1 MAEIKNFVL
10 SDDDEIPVP
19 FAGVY
24 SYWLDKRGEAWAPS
38 MSNFHLDDLEAK
50 ILPWSVIVDIQP
62 NPFELT
68 YRFWGTKRTALIDKD
83 MTGKKVSDIP
93 SSYMREGNFK
103 EYHEV
108 YELKKP
114 LLCNTPVAN
123 KIGIEV
129 MFQSIRL
136 PLSNERGD
144 YSHIFS
150 AMNYE
155 QFSASHFDYFGTN
168 PKPYNT
174 Y

>member
-1 MAEIKNFVL
+1 
-10 SDDDEIPVP
+10 
-19 FAGVY
+19 
-24 SYWLDKRGEAWAPS
+24 
-38 MSNFHLDDLEAK
+38 
-50 ILPWSVIVDIQP
+50 
-62 NPFELT
+62 
-68 YRFWGTKRTALIDKD
+68 
-83 MTGKKVSDIP
+83 
-93 SSYMREGNFK
+93 MREGNFK

-114 LLCNTPVAN
+114 LLCNTPVTN

-129 MFQSIRL
+129 TFQSIRL

-155 QFSASHFDYFGTN
+155 QISASHFDYFGTN

>member
-83 MTGKKVSDIP
+83 MTGKRYRIYHP
-93 SSYMREGNFK
+93 LICAK
-103 EYHEV
+103 EIS
-108 YELKKP
+108 KNITR
-114 LLCNTPVAN
+114 C
-123 KIGIEV
+123 
-129 MFQSIRL
+129 MS
-136 PLSNERGD
+136 
-144 YSHIFS
+144 
-150 AMNYE
+150 
-155 QFSASHFDYFGTN
+155 
-168 PKPYNT
+168 
-174 Y
+174 